1 MQIGD
6 AFALAFEPFAFEV
19 RHNDQIL
26 FSVLRRRQTSRA
38 VQSEGRKMLDL
49 STVRIAFLGFGNMAS
64 AMADGWIRSG
74 AVKPEQLGAASRR
87 QDVLEA
93 RTKARGMKAFA
104 TCEEAARWAD
114 VVVVAVKPH
123 LVEGVVKPIR
133 GILKDR
139 LVLSVAV
146 GRLFDF
152 YESIL
157 ESGTRHLSTLPNTPV
172 SINEGIVICE
182 ARHSMTLDDEAFVEQ
197 LFAKLGLAE
206 FADEKMMS
214 AAGTLAGCGPAFAA
228 MFIEALADGAVKHGV
243 PRAAAYSL
251 ASQMLAG
258 TAKLQLET
266 GAHPGAMKDAV
277 CSPGGTTIIGVA
289 ALERKGFRSAVIDAI
304 DAIETRSR

>member
-1 MQIGD
+1 
-6 AFALAFEPFAFEV
+6 
-19 RHNDQIL
+19 
-26 FSVLRRRQTSRA
+26 
-38 VQSEGRKMLDL
+38 MLDL

-74 AVKPEQLGAASRR
+74 VVKPEQLGAASRR

-197 LFAKLGLAE
+197 LFAKLGLA
-206 FADEKMMS
+206 
-214 AAGTLAGCGPAFAA
+214 GCGPAFAA

>member
-1 MQIGD
+1 
-6 AFALAFEPFAFEV
+6 
-19 RHNDQIL
+19 
-26 FSVLRRRQTSRA
+26 
-38 VQSEGRKMLDL
+38 MLDL

-289 ALERKGFRSAVIDAI
+289 ALERKGFRSAVIDASM
-304 DAIETRSR
+304 RSRRGAAEALPESARLVRKVSPA

>member
-1 MQIGD
+1 
-6 AFALAFEPFAFEV
+6 
-19 RHNDQIL
+19 
-26 FSVLRRRQTSRA
+26 
-38 VQSEGRKMLDL
+38 MLDL

-197 LFAKLGLAE
+197 LFAKL
-206 FADEKMMS
+206 
-214 AAGTLAGCGPAFAA
+214 PN
-228 MFIEALADGAVKHGV
+228 
-243 PRAAAYSL
+243 
-251 ASQMLAG
+251 
-258 TAKLQLET
+258 
-266 GAHPGAMKDAV
+266 
-277 CSPGGTTIIGVA
+277 SP
-289 ALERKGFRSAVIDAI
+289 
-304 DAIETRSR
+304 TRR

>member
-1 MQIGD
+1 LSNE
-6 AFALAFEPFAFEV
+6 AWSAFEPFAFEV

-123 LVEGVVKPIR
+123 LVEGVVKSIR

-157 ESGTRHLSTLPNTPV
+157 EPGTRHLSTLPNTPV

>member
-1 MQIGD
+1 LSNE
-6 AFALAFEPFAFEV
+6 AWSAFEPFAFEV

-26 FSVLRRRQTSRA
+26 FSVLRRRQACRA

>member
-1 MQIGD
+1 LSNE
-6 AFALAFEPFAFEV
+6 AWSAFEPFAFEV
-19 RHNDQIL
+19 RHNDRIL
-26 FSVLRRRQTSRA
+26 FSVLRRRQASRA

-157 ESGTRHLSTLPNTPV
+157 EPGTRHLSTLPNTPV